1 MRVVGSL
8 DREPRPAPEARAGL
22 RRPLGNGALDAAPG
36 LRKVLCHFKVV
47 NEPPRALVTDAA
59 ARSSRLEAMGDS
71 GGHAAARILVV
82 DDEPSIR
89 LLCRV
94 NLELEGYEVVEEG
107 SLAAAR
113 ATLEEEDVDLVVLD
127 VHLYNERSDALVA
140 ECHARQ
146 PRIPVVL
153 VTGSVEITDS
163 GLVEA
168 DAILPKPFE
177 LEALLSAVRDL
188 ARVHAR

>member
-1 MRVVGSL
+1 
-8 DREPRPAPEARAGL
+8 
-22 RRPLGNGALDAAPG
+22 
-36 LRKVLCHFKVV
+36 
-47 NEPPRALVTDAA
+47 
-59 ARSSRLEAMGDS
+59 MGDS

>member
-1 MRVVGSL
+1 M
-8 DREPRPAPEARAGL
+8 D
-22 RRPLGNGALDAAPG
+22 
-36 LRKVLCHFKVV
+36 
-47 NEPPRALVTDAA
+47 
-59 ARSSRLEAMGDS
+59 DS

-94 NLELEGYEVVEEG
+94 NLELEGHEVLEAG

-113 ATLEEEDVDLVVLD
+113 ATLEEEAVDVVVLD
-127 VHLYNERSDALVA
+127 VHLRSERSDALVA
-140 ECHARQ
+140 ECHARE

-153 VTGSVEITDS
+153 VTGSVEITDR

-177 LEALLSAVRDL
+177 LEAFLSIVGDL

>member
-1 MRVVGSL
+1 
-8 DREPRPAPEARAGL
+8 
-22 RRPLGNGALDAAPG
+22 
-36 LRKVLCHFKVV
+36 
-47 NEPPRALVTDAA
+47 
-59 ARSSRLEAMGDS
+59 MGDS

-177 LEALLSAVRDL
+177 LEALLSVVRDL